1 MQCERSSGSAY
12 ETVCICSLMRIP
24 SSCHHCSLHSL
35 LPPPPPLPATA
46 AGEFGYLLNESDT
59 DGGPAIGGTA
69 QFAVL
74 HQHFPRV
81 GTATKCI
88 LMSSYAKMQ
97 NLYPEIRSS
106 VIPIFEA
113 HTTVIDAE
121 LQQRALEYLHLPAV
135 PEAVL
140 STVLDAMPPFPER
153 ASMLEARLEKV
164 KSGKDDKDVWGKEGS
179 AGDKKRGDGSGEGE
193 EDEDGGRRGS
203 KADADSVGAA
213 GGAGAG
219 AGSAAADAFGGD
231 AGGDLLGLS
240 GAAAGGAGAGAGSV
254 DPASVPVTRRVEI
267 EASQAGAVA
276 SWLNALVV
284 KPGGVLYEDAHVQVG
299 CKTSFA
305 APGGAITVFVGN
317 KGAVPLVA
325 FKLRTAPST
334 AVKVDVGDAP
344 TVIAPKAQVQVP
356 LTLESLQP
364 FTEAPRLM
372 LSFIS
377 APGVGHAY
385 GLSVPVALHNFCEP
399 IPMGAD
405 DYKGRWT
412 ALAGAPREV
421 TAAIAPA
428 AGSEAITMA
437 AAASALAKINMST
450 VDAGAPGATGAS
462 SFRTASVNAAG
473 ARISVGCLAM
483 VIPAPA
489 AGVFKVAVRTQH
501 EQVSKA
507 LMAVLQQQLE
517 AATA

>member
-1 MQCERSSGSAY
+1 MPLSAHRINPSAA
-12 ETVCICSLMRIP
+12 ICP
-24 SSCHHCSLHSL
+24 SSH
-35 LPPPPPLPATA
+35 LPASPRG
-46 AGEFGYLLNESDT
+46 AGEFGYLLNESDA

-88 LMSSYAKMQ
+88 LLSAYAKMQ
-97 NLYPEIRSS
+97 NLYPEIRAS
-106 VIPIFEA
+106 VSPIFEA

-121 LQQRALEYLHLPAV
+121 LQQRALEYLHLPSV
-135 PEAVL
+135 PEGVL

-164 KSGKDDKDVWGKEGS
+164 KSGKDDKDVWGKEGA
-179 AGDKKRGDGSGEGE
+179 AGDKKRGDGEGE
-193 EDEDGGRRGS
+193 DDEGEGGRRGS
-203 KADADSVGAA
+203 KADADSLGGAM

-219 AGSAAADAFGGD
+219 GATPDALGD
-231 AGGDLLGLS
+231 AGDLLGLS
-240 GAAAGGAGAGAGSV
+240 GGAPASSAAGGAV
-254 DPASVPVTRRVEI
+254 DPASVPVTRRVEVDP
-267 EASQAGAVA
+267 SQAGQVA
-276 SWLNALVV
+276 SWFNALVV

-305 APGGAITVFVGN
+305 APGGSVTVFVGN
-317 KGAVPLVA
+317 KGTVPLVA
-325 FKLRTAPST
+325 FKLRTAPSP
-334 AVKVDVGDAP
+334 AVKVEVGDAP
-344 TVIAPKAQVQVP
+344 TTIAPKAQLQVP

-364 FTEAPRLM
+364 FTDAPRLM

-377 APGVGHAY
+377 TPGTGHAY
-385 GLSVPVALHNFCEP
+385 ALPVPVALHNFCEP

-421 TAAIAPA
+421 TAAVAPA
-428 AGSEAITMA
+428 AGADAITMA
-437 AAASALAKINMST
+437 AAASALAKINMSS

-483 VIPAPA
+483 IIPAPT